1 MTYKE
6 TEFPQIL
13 EILIN
18 YAKKGFPLDEIVKE
32 ANKLY
37 KNVPIYVGIVG
48 MCVEN
53 LVREEEKENFKKG
66 DVIIVVDKDKVYQG
80 TVDKT
85 DKNGNFSLKNV
96 KIIENKKVVK
106 IKFRSKK
113 LFKIEK
119 NILQKLWPSL
129 CFKK

>member
-6 TEFPQIL
+6 SEFPQIL
-13 EILIN
+13 EILLN
-18 YAKKGFPLDEIVKE
+18 YAKKGFPLDEIIKE
-32 ANKLY
+32 SYKLY
-37 KNVPIYVGIVG
+37 KNVPIYIGIVG
-48 MCVEN
+48 MCIEN
-53 LVREEEKENFKKG
+53 LVREEKKENFKKG

-80 TVDKT
+80 IVDKI

-106 IKFRSKK
+106 IKFKDKK

-129 CFKK
+129 YFKK